1 MQASK
6 TIETWVGLFVA
17 MGLVALFF
25 VAMQVSNLA
34 ELQTNEA
41 SYKITARFENIGSLK
56 VRAPVSVAGVKIGRV
71 SHIGFD
77 NKTFEAIV
85 EMRIEPQFNT
95 LPVDTSASILTAGLL
110 GEQYIGLSPGGF
122 DDTLKDGDELELTQS
137 AIVLEQ
143 VISRFLFN
151 KAESGSGN
159 NNSGGSDDDSADSGS
174 AAPAVNPAPRADTG
188 AAPAPEDA
196 PGPAESTGTA
206 PPNTTT
212 PHQPTRPK
220 GIPPRPKAKKPIPRP
235 KATPAKPQAKA
246 PTHEPHG
253 ATGWVRVGPNRRG
266 PRLPWGVDLRHSHPS
281 PQANR
286 RAV

>member
-6 TIETWVGLFVA
+6 AIETWVGLFVA

-34 ELQTNEA
+34 ELHTNEA

-137 AIVLEQ
+137 AIILEQ

-159 NNSGGSDDDSADSGS
+159 NNGGGSDDESADSGS
-174 AAPAVNPAPRADTG
+174 APPASPPAPAVNTEPGADTG
-188 AAPAPEDA
+188 AAPAAEDA
-196 PGPAESTGTA
+196 PGPVESTSAAPAKHHNTA
-206 PPNTTT
+206 PA
-212 PHQPTRPK
+212 H
-220 GIPPRPKAKKPIPRP
+220 
-235 KATPAKPQAKA
+235 PAKGDSGKA
-246 PTHEPHG
+246 EGKKTDPKTE
-253 ATGWVRVGPNRRG
+253 
-266 PRLPWGVDLRHSHPS
+266 SHPGKAAGKGTN
-281 PQANR
+281 P
-286 RAV
+286 